1 MQLGDIGTS
10 RAAGVLTSAQLML
23 LQLVVEFNIGAGC
36 ELVAGEI
43 LAWFG

>member
-1 MQLGDIGTS
+1 MILALVGQLEFS
-10 RAAGVLTSAQLML
+10 LQQLML